1 MKKIESNLHVRILMG
16 ILLFVLIIKL
26 ITFSIEYNANIQNSQ
41 AQQEELIPSDLVE
54 SKGV

>member
-16 ILLFVLIIKL
+16 ILLLVFIMILIS
-26 ITFSIEYNANIQNSQ
+26 FSIEINANIQNSQ
-41 AQQEELIPSDLVE
+41 AQQEELIPSDLGE